1 MNTDRTIEKAV
12 GALFIIATVTSS
24 LGFILLDPILGD
36 ANLLASVTDNEN
48 QLVLGAFLLLIDAIA
63 VVVIPVLLFPIFRRH
78 DEHLAR
84 LYPVSRV
91 IESVVLTAGVIG
103 LLALLTLSRDY
114 AKTPSDASA
123 FAIPGAALLA
133 IYDWGVLLGVMLFFA
148 LAALILNYLLYRAAL
163 VPRWLSIW
171 GLAGAMLLLIEGSLE
186 SFDVGGL
193 AIMSAPIAVQEMV
206 FAAWLITKGFD
217 SPTVS
222 PEVDSAIRTPAIS
235 V

>member
-1 MNTDRTIEKAV
+1 MNTDRTIEKTV
-12 GALFIIATVTSS
+12 GALFIVATVTSS

-36 ANLLASVTDNEN
+36 ADLLASVADNEN
-48 QLVLGAFLLLIDAIA
+48 QLVFGAFLLLIDAIA

-84 LYPVSRV
+84 LYPLSRV
-91 IESVVLTAGVIG
+91 VESVVLIAGVIG

-114 AKTPSDASA
+114 SETSSDASS
-123 FAIPGAALLA
+123 FDIPSAALLA

-163 VPRWLSIW
+163 VPRWLSVW
-171 GLAGAMLLLIEGSLE
+171 GLAGAMLLLLEGSLE

-193 AIMSAPIAVQEMV
+193 AIMSAPIALQEMV
-206 FAAWLITKGFD
+206 FAVWLIAKGFN
-217 SPTVS
+217 SPAVT
-222 PEVDSAIRTPAIS
+222 PEADSAIHSPAIS